1 MRRETGN
8 EQSVQVRYDEGV
20 AIHIGPEPC
29 VAVRK
34 GGGEASVGERIGQL
48 LSIIKIH
55 IPGRRHRCEGRRQQ
69 YGHVNASART
79 ARCRRRNWHV
89 QTLVAREPGD
99 PTHDRWQ
106 CEKSDSAILAG
117 KPTNKAEQ
125 SAAES
130 VERRVEAKGNTGQ
143 QSTYWAQDRE
153 SVSQALDRIR
163 KVARHRKKEKFTS
176 LFHHITVQLLR
187 EAFFELKENA
197 APGVDGLTQVR
208 RAAAPARGCR
218 PGRQNRPEGD
228 CRSAKRDL

>member
-1 MRRETGN
+1 M
-8 EQSVQVRYDEGV
+8 QVRYDEGV

-55 IPGRRHRCEGRRQQ
+55 IPGADTVAKAEGNSTGMSTRAPGRPGVVEETGMCRRSLPGNREIPRMTG
-69 YGHVNASART
+69 GSARSQT
-79 ARCRRRNWHV
+79 PPYWLGSRRTKRSNP
-89 QTLVAREPGD
+89 LR
-99 PTHDRWQ
+99 R
-106 CEKSDSAILAG
+106 
-117 KPTNKAEQ
+117 
-125 SAAES
+125 S

-176 LFHHITVQLLR
+176 LFHHITVRLLR